1 LEPFDDGD
9 DSSLDLDDAEEDIN
23 DVGRLDDLEPS
34 GASSSGG
41 LPPPPDPQTMDG
53 ILHRIGEIIR
63 FRRVMQP
70 VRAATLMAIVDGSV
84 APDAPCQE
92 CSPAL
97 VSALGTP
104 TSQR

>member
-1 LEPFDDGD
+1 MSANGFE
-9 DSSLDLDDAEEDIN
+9 
-23 DVGRLDDLEPS
+23 RLYVLGVS
-34 GASSSGG
+34 AAMGG
-41 LPPPPDPQTMDG
+41 QHTMDG

-84 APDAPCQE
+84 VPDAPFQE

-97 VSALGTP
+97 VSALCTP
-104 TSQR
+104 TSQW